1 MTGMKLS
8 VSLPDEDVSFLD
20 RYARS
25 RGMPSRSA
33 AVHRAVELLRA
44 EELGPAYADAWESWA
59 GDDAEAWEGTV
70 ADGLAPG

>member
-1 MTGMKLS
+1 MKLS
-8 VSLPDEDVSFLD
+8 VSLPDDDVSFLD

-44 EELGPAYADAWESWA
+44 EELGPAYADAWETWDA
-59 GDDAEAWEGTV
+59 GEAEAWEGTV
-70 ADGLAPG
+70 SDGLSPG